1 MNISRNTTG
10 SRRGMPRRLRHTIK
24 ICELLCLPT
33 MRFTI
38 RYCPDNFLTMSNASD
53 SIVQD
58 REAGIGF
65 AESPIIADIIE
76 TALFEDSSGYGVK
89 FSTYFKPIPLFR
101 EKTNKERFE
110 KHLKR
115 LQERFE
121 KHLKRLQ
128 ERFEKHLK
136 RLQEWTELNERVTTN
151 IRMKLYKKLM

>member
-89 FSTYFKPIPLFR
+89 FSTYFKPIPLNLLALVITIVCTPCSSPHTLAIADTFR
-101 EKTNKERFE
+101 D
-110 KHLKR
+110 
-115 LQERFE
+115 
-121 KHLKRLQ
+121 
-128 ERFEKHLK
+128 
-136 RLQEWTELNERVTTN
+136 
-151 IRMKLYKKLM
+151 